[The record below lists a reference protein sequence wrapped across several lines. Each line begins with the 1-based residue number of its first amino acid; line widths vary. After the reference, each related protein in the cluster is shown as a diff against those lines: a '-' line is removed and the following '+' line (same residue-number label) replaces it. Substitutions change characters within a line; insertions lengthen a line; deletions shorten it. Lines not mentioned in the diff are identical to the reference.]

1 VFRIDVKTVGSILN
15 AIVPTRELTKFL
27 MTETV
32 NMLCQEAKQLVRVR
46 TGRLRDS
53 LMWEVLDRGSRIEG
67 WYGSNRPWRGSHS
80 VPYAVF
86 IELGFYH
93 VRAKRFV
100 GPFPYLRGAL
110 WSKAE
115 EVRSIW
121 RGRTIAITPRLKV
134 RY

>member
-1 VFRIDVKTVGSILN
+1 MRFSFVKRGSVLDAISPSRMILRAKMRQTVS
-15 AIVPTRELTKFL
+15 
-27 MTETV
+27 
-32 NMLCQEAKQLVRVR
+32 MLCDEAKRLVRVR

-53 LMWEVLDRGSRIEG
+53 LQWEVLERSNRIEG
-67 WYGSNRPWRGSHS
+67 WYGSNRPWRGSRS

-86 IELGFYH
+86 IELGFWH
-93 VRAKRFV
+93 VKARRFV

-121 RGRTIAITPRLKV
+121 RGRPIQITARLKV
-134 RY
+134 KY